1 MKGTIRKGAARRLGA
16 LLFLGALWL
25 SGGAGAQTTTGTV
38 RGTVKDETGGVL
50 PGVLIEAVNDDS
62 GVKLAATAQA
72 SGFYNMSLQPG
83 PYTITATLPSFAPAV
98 RKIVVVLGQTLGVDF
113 ELKLAARAGESV
125 TVSAEAP
132 HIETKSSEVATN
144 VSEQQLRQLPQDDRN
159 FLNFANLAPGVRTAT
174 DENNKEVLAGAI
186 PGFNTNVFI
195 DGTSYKNDVLNGGVV
210 GQDSSRGNPFPQNAV
225 QEFRVVTQN
234 FKAEYEK
241 SSSAIITAITKSGE
255 NDFHGDGFAEYQNK
269 GLVATN
275 VCDELSNRCAGAP
288 RTGFTKPDYTR
299 WQAGASIGG
308 PIIKDRVHFFGSWE
322 YNDQNR
328 NQVVSLGGGA
338 SQLPAA
344 LRSQLAAFEGNVSDP
359 FKSNLAFGKLSWQ
372 VEASDLVDIT
382 GYYRH
387 ENEVK
392 DVGAQRAFEAGTDI
406 KNSVWNV
413 QGRNS
418 WLSNKFLNETT
429 IGYQDYRWNPS
440 PVVPGIV
447 GQDYQNVLR
456 IGSTDNLQNFNQKRF
471 SVRDD
476 FTLLDLH
483 GAGDHVVKLG
493 AVFSHNKY
501 DVQKQFNGIP
511 VYRFRSDIPPGSP
524 FAFPFEASFGF
535 GNPDLSLNNDQFGV
549 YLQDDW
555 TVTPRLTV
563 NVGLRW
569 DYESNGL
576 DNDYVT
582 PALVRSELGSLFP
595 SEFFT
600 DGNDRPSYKN
610 AFQPRIGFAYDL
622 SGKGTTVF
630 FGGYGR
636 YVDRVEYNAL
646 LDEKF
651 RLQYTTL
658 TFRFSADG
666 LPRDGQQTL
675 VWNPAYG
682 TAAGLQGIIDAGI
695 GPKPEVFL
703 INNNTKP
710 PVSDQFTAGFRQ
722 QFGLVGASISYAGV
736 RSRNGYTW
744 IFGNRNPDGS
754 CCRSLAPDFGNVLLS
769 AASKRAWYDA
779 LFLQVN
785 KAYTTASKWGV
796 TLAYTYGHATA
807 NGGDFFSLDY
817 ITPGDYPRH
826 RAPQDERHRIVTSGI
841 VGLPWDVRLSTLLT
855 LGTGVGF
862 TIADASNGFGF
873 NQFKVRLYDG
883 TPTGG
888 GTFPYQTWDLS
899 LQKDFYVT
907 QTAYLGA
914 RAGVFNVTNHKN
926 YGCYDG
932 FIAPK
937 TDPAPN
943 PNFGTPGCLV
953 TQPRRLQI
961 GLNVG
966 F

>member
-1 MKGTIRKGAARRLGA
+1 MKWVKATLVIAVLLGIA
-16 LLFLGALWL
+16 
-25 SGGAGAQTTTGTV
+25 SGVSLAQTTTGTV
-38 RGTVKDETGGVL
+38 RGTVKDEGGGAL
-50 PGVLIEAVNDDS
+50 PGVTVTAVNDDS
-62 GVKLAATAQA
+62 GETRVAVTGTDGFFNVSVPPGNYTVKVE
-72 SGFYNMSLQPG
+72 LQG
-83 PYTITATLPSFAPAV
+83 VGTQT
-98 RKIVVVLGQTLGVDF
+98 RKTVVLLGQTQGMEFALS
-113 ELKLAARAGESV
+113 LKATQEV

-132 HIETKSSEVATN
+132 VIEAKQSEIATN
-144 VSEQQLRQLPQDDRN
+144 VSELQLRALPQDNRN
-159 FLNFANLAPGVRTAT
+159 FLNFANLAPGVRTST
-174 DENNKEVLAGAI
+174 DENNKEVLGGAI

-234 FKAEYEK
+234 YKAEYEK
-241 SSSAIITAITKSGE
+241 SSSAIITAITKSGGNE
-255 NDFHGDGFAEYQNK
+255 FHGDGFGEYQDK
-269 GLVATN
+269 GLVAVN
-275 VCDELSNRCAGAP
+275 QCDELANRCAGQP
-288 RTGFTKPDYTR
+288 KTGFVKPDYSR
-299 WQAGASIGG
+299 WQAGISLGG
-308 PIIKDRVHFFGSWE
+308 PIIKDKLHFFGSWE

-328 NQVVSLGGGA
+328 NNNVSAGSQVNLVPEPVRTQLLGF
-338 SQLPAA
+338 Q
-344 LRSQLAAFEGNVSDP
+344 GNVPSP
-359 FKSNLAFGKLSWQ
+359 FKSNLAFGKVTWQ
-372 VEASDLVDIT
+372 ADQSDVVDFN
-382 GYYRH
+382 GFYRH
-387 ENEVK
+387 EDEVK
-392 DVGAQRAFEAGTDI
+392 DVGGTRAFQAGTDI
-406 KNSVWNV
+406 INAVWNV
-413 QGRNS
+413 QAKNA
-418 WLSNKFLNETT
+418 WLSSKFLNET
-429 IGYQDYRWNPS
+429 IVSYQDYKWNPS
-440 PVVPGIV
+440 PVVAGIV
-447 GQDYQNVLR
+447 GQDYQNALR

-476 FTLLDLH
+476 FTVLDFRA
-483 GAGDHVVKLG
+483 AGDHVVKIG
-493 AVFSHNKY
+493 AVFSNNKY
-501 DVQKQFNGIP
+501 DVQKEFNGIP
-511 VYRFRSDIPPGSP
+511 VYRYRSDIPAGAP
-524 FAFPFEASFGF
+524 FSFPFEASFGF
-535 GNPDLSLNNDQFGV
+535 GNPDLSLSNNQFGV

-555 TVTPRLTV
+555 TVNSRLTV

-569 DYESNGL
+569 DYETNGL

-582 PALVRSELGSLFP
+582 PALVRTELGSKF
-595 SEFFT
+595 SSDFFS
-600 DGNDRPSYKN
+600 DGNQRPSYKN
-610 AFQPRIGFAYDL
+610 AFQPRVGFAYDL
-622 SGKGTTVF
+622 TGKGTTVF

-666 LPRDGQQTL
+666 KPRDGQQTL

-682 TAAGLQGIIDAGI
+682 TAQGLQGIINSGT

-722 QFGLVGASISYAGV
+722 QFGLVGASLSYAGV

-754 CCRSLAPDFGNVLLS
+754 CCQSLAPDFGNVLLS

-779 LFLQVN
+779 LFLQVD
-785 KAYTTASKWGV
+785 KAYTAASKWGA

-817 ITPGDYPRH
+817 LTPGAYPRH
-826 RAPQDERHRIVTSGI
+826 RAPQDERHRIVMSGI

-862 TIADASNGFGF
+862 TIADASLGFGP
-873 NQFKVRLYDG
+873 NQFKVKLNDG
-883 TPTGG
+883 TPADA

-907 QTAYLGA
+907 QAA
-914 RAGVFNVTNHKN
+914 HVGVQGGLFNVTNHKN

-937 TDPAPN
+937 TDPQPN
-943 PNFGTPGCLV
+943 PNFGTPSCLI
-953 TQPRRLQI
+953 TQPRRLQV

>member
-1 MKGTIRKGAARRLGA
+1 MKVAKAILVFAVLLGTIA
-16 LLFLGALWL
+16 
-25 SGGAGAQTTTGTV
+25 SGVSLAQTTTGTL
-38 RGTVKDETGGVL
+38 RGTVKDEGGGPL
-50 PGVLIEAVNDDS
+50 PGVTVTAVNDDS
-62 GVKLAATAQA
+62 GETRTAVTGPD
-72 SGFYNMSLQPG
+72 GFFNVSVPPGNYTVRVELQG
-83 PYTITATLPSFAPAV
+83 VGAQSRKAV
-98 RKIVVVLGQTLGVDF
+98 VLLGQTQGLEF
-113 ELKLAARAGESV
+113 ALSLKATQEV

-132 HIETKSSEVATN
+132 VIEAKQSEIATN
-144 VSEQQLRQLPQDDRN
+144 VTDLQLRALPQDNRN
-159 FLNFANLAPGVRTAT
+159 FLNFANLAPGVRTST
-174 DENNKEVLAGAI
+174 DENNKEVLGGAI

-234 FKAEYEK
+234 YKAEYEK
-241 SSSAIITAITKSGE
+241 SSSAIITAITKSGGNE
-255 NDFHGDGFAEYQNK
+255 FHGDGFGEYQNK
-269 GLVATN
+269 GLVAVN
-275 VCDELSNRCAGAP
+275 QCDELVNRCAGAP
-288 RTGFTKPDYTR
+288 KTGFVKPDYSR
-299 WQAGASIGG
+299 WQAGVSLGG
-308 PIIKDRVHFFGSWE
+308 PFIKDKLHFFGSWE

-328 NQVVSLGGGA
+328 NNNVSAG
-338 SQLPAA
+338 SQINLVPEPT
-344 LRSQLAAFEGNVSDP
+344 RSQLLGFQGNVPSP
-359 FKSNLAFGKLSWQ
+359 FKSNLAFGKITWQ
-372 VEASDLVDIT
+372 ADPSDVVDFN
-382 GYYRH
+382 GFYRH

-392 DVGAQRAFEAGTDI
+392 DVGGTRAYQAGTDI
-406 KNSVWNV
+406 INAVWNAQV
-413 QGRNS
+413 KNA
-418 WLSNKFLNETT
+418 WLSSKFLNETI
-429 IGYQDYRWNPS
+429 IGYQDYKWNPS
-440 PVVPGIV
+440 PVIAGIV
-447 GQDYQNVLR
+447 GQDYQNALR

-476 FTLLDLH
+476 FTVLDFRA
-483 GAGDHVVKLG
+483 AGDHVVKIG

-511 VYRFRSDIPPGSP
+511 VYRYRSDIPAGAP
-524 FAFPFEASFGF
+524 FSFPFEASFGF
-535 GNPDLSLNNDQFGV
+535 GNPDLSLNNNQFGV

-555 TVTPRLTV
+555 TVNSRLTV
-563 NVGLRW
+563 NVGMRW
-569 DYESNGL
+569 DYETNGL

-582 PALVRSELGSLFP
+582 PALVRTELGNQFP
-595 SEFFT
+595 SYYFS

-610 AFQPRIGFAYDL
+610 AWQPRVGFAYDL
-622 SGKGTTVF
+622 TGKGTTVF

-666 LPRDGQQTL
+666 KPRDGQQTL

-682 TAAGLQGIIDAGI
+682 TASGLQGIINSGT

-722 QFGLVGASISYAGV
+722 QFGMIGASLSYAGV

-779 LFLQVN
+779 LFLQVD
-785 KAYTTASKWGV
+785 KAYTAASKWGA

-817 ITPGDYPRH
+817 LTPGDYPRH
-826 RAPQDERHRIVTSGI
+826 RAPQDERHRIVFSGI

-862 TIADASNGFGF
+862 SIFDASNGFGP
-873 NQFKVRLYDG
+873 NQFKVKLYEG
-883 TPTGG
+883 TPPNA

-907 QTAYLGA
+907 QAAHVGVN
-914 RAGVFNVTNHKN
+914 AGLFNVTNHNN

-937 TDPAPN
+937 TDPKPN

-953 TQPRRLQI
+953 TQPRRLQL

>member
-1 MKGTIRKGAARRLGA
+1 MRSSRGAARTAGI
-16 LLFLGALWL
+16 LLL
-25 SGGAGAQTTTGTV
+25 SSLFFSAVAAAQTTTGTL
-38 RGTVKDETGGVL
+38 RGTVKDENGGPL
-50 PGVLIEAVNDDS
+50 PGVTVEAVNDES
-62 GVKLAATAQA
+62 GSTRIAVTADDGFFNISVPPGNYTVKAE
-72 SGFYNMSLQPG
+72 LQG
-83 PYTITATLPSFAPAV
+83 LGAET
-98 RKIVVVLGQTLGVDF
+98 RKTVVLLGQTQGMDF
-113 ELKLAARAGESV
+113 QLSLKAAQAV

-132 HIETKSSEVATN
+132 VIEAKQSEIATN
-144 VSEQQLRQLPQDDRN
+144 VTELQLRALPQDDRN
-159 FLNFANLAPGVRTAT
+159 FLNFANLAPGVRTST
-174 DENNKEVLAGAI
+174 DENNKEVLGGAI

-225 QEFRVVTQN
+225 QEFRVVTRN

-241 SSSAIITAITKSGE
+241 SSSAIITAITKSGG
-255 NDFHGDGFAEYQNK
+255 NDFHGDGFGEYQNK

-275 VCDELSNRCAGAP
+275 ICDELANRCAGQP
-288 RTGFTKPDYTR
+288 KTGFTKPDYTR
-299 WQAGASIGG
+299 WQAGVSLGG
-308 PIIKDRVHFFGSWE
+308 PIIKDKLHFFGSWE

-328 NQVVSLGGGA
+328 NNNVSAGSQINLVPEPTRTQLLGF
-338 SQLPAA
+338 Q
-344 LRSQLAAFEGNVSDP
+344 GNVPSP
-359 FKSNLAFGKLSWQ
+359 FKSNLAFGKITWQ
-372 VEASDLVDIT
+372 ADRSDVVDFN
-382 GYYRH
+382 GFYRH
-387 ENEVK
+387 EDEVK
-392 DVGAQRAFEAGTDI
+392 DVGGTRAFQAGTDI
-406 KNSVWNV
+406 INAVWNV
-413 QGRNS
+413 QAKNA
-418 WLSNKFLNETT
+418 WLSSKFLNET
-429 IGYQDYRWNPS
+429 IVGYQDYKWNPS
-440 PVVPGIV
+440 PVVAGIV
-447 GQDYQNVLR
+447 GLDYQNALR

-471 SVRDD
+471 SLRDD
-476 FTLLDLH
+476 FTLLDFRA
-483 GAGDHVVKLG
+483 AGDHVMKIG

-511 VYRFRSDIPPGSP
+511 VYRFRSDIPAGSP

-535 GNPDLSLNNDQFGV
+535 GNPDLSLNNNQFGV

-555 TVTPRLTV
+555 TVNSRLTV

-569 DYESNGL
+569 DYETNGL
-576 DNDYVT
+576 DNNYVT
-582 PALVRSELGSLFP
+582 PALVRTELGSLFP
-595 SEFFT
+595 SDYFT
-600 DGNDRPSYKN
+600 DGSNRPSYKN
-610 AFQPRIGFAYDL
+610 AFQPRVGFAYDL

-646 LDEKF
+646 LDERF

-666 LPRDGQQTL
+666 KPRDGQQTL
-675 VWNPAYG
+675 VWNPAFG
-682 TAAGLQGIIDAGI
+682 TAAGLQGIINSGI

-722 QFGLVGASISYAGV
+722 QFGLVGASLSYAGV

-779 LFLQVN
+779 LFLQVD
-785 KAYTTASKWGV
+785 KSYTTASKWGA

-817 ITPGDYPRH
+817 LTPGDYPRH
-826 RAPQDERHRIVTSGI
+826 RAPQDERHRIVMSGI
-841 VGLPWDVRLSTLLT
+841 VGLPWDLRLSTLLT

-862 TIADASNGFGF
+862 TIADASNGFGP
-873 NQFKVRLYDG
+873 NQFKVRLNDG
-883 TPTGG
+883 TPANA

-907 QTAYLGA
+907 QTAHLGVQ
-914 RAGVFNVTNHKN
+914 GGLFNVTNHKN
-926 YGCYDG
+926 FGCYDG

-937 TDPAPN
+937 TDPSPN
-943 PNFGTPGCLV
+943 PNFGTPSCLI
-953 TQPRRLQI
+953 TQPRRLQV

>member
-1 MKGTIRKGAARRLGA
+1 MRGHWETGRRTAA
-16 LLFLGALWL
+16 LLLLTILCG
-25 SGGAGAQTTTGTV
+25 SGIARAQTTTGTL

-50 PGVLIEAVNDDS
+50 PGATVEAINDDS
-62 GVKLAATAQA
+62 GFRVGATTG
-72 SGFYNMSLQPG
+72 SDGFYNISIQPG
-83 PYTITATLPSFAPAV
+83 PYTVTATLPSFTTATRKV
-98 RKIVVVLGQTLGVDF
+98 RVLLGQTQGLDF
-113 ELKLAARAGESV
+113 ELKLAARAAEAV
-125 TVSAEAP
+125 TVSAAAP
-132 HIETKSSEVATN
+132 QIESKSSEVATN
-144 VSEQQLRQLPQDDRN
+144 VTEQQLQQLPQDNRN
-159 FLNFANLAPGVRTAT
+159 FLNFTNLAPGVRTAT

-241 SSSAIITAITKSGE
+241 SSSAIITAITKSGG
-255 NDFHGDGFAEYQNK
+255 NDLHGDGFAEYQNK

-275 VCDELSNRCAGAP
+275 PCDELANRCAGSP
-288 RTGFTKPDYTR
+288 KPGFTKPDYSR
-299 WQAGASIGG
+299 WQAGVSVGG
-308 PIIKDRVHFFGSWE
+308 PIIKDKLHFFGSWE

-328 NQVVSLGGGA
+328 NSNVSVG
-338 SQLPAA
+338 SQINLVPEPTRTE
-344 LRSQLAAFEGNVSDP
+344 LLSFEGNVPSP
-359 FKSNLAFGKLSWQ
+359 FKSHLAFGKISWQ
-372 VEASDLVDIT
+372 ADPSDVVDIN
-382 GYYRH
+382 GFYRH

-392 DVGAQRAFEAGTDI
+392 DVGGTRAFQAGTDI
-406 KNSVWNV
+406 INGVWNA
-413 QGRNS
+413 QAKNT
-418 WLSNKFLNETT
+418 WLSGTYLNET
-429 IGYQDYRWNPS
+429 IVGYLDYKWNPS

-456 IGSTDNLQNFNQKRF
+456 IGSTDNLQNFHQKRF
-471 SVRDD
+471 SIRDD
-476 FTLLDLH
+476 FTLLDLR
-483 GAGDHVVKLG
+483 GFGNHVVKIG
-493 AVFSHNKY
+493 AVFGHNKY

-511 VYRFRSDIPPGSP
+511 IYRFRSDTPAGSP
-524 FAFPFEASFGF
+524 FAFPFEAQFGF
-535 GNPDLSLNNDQFGV
+535 GNPDLSLNNNQFGAYV
-549 YLQDDW
+549 QDDW
-555 TVTPRLTV
+555 TVNSRLTV

-569 DYESNGL
+569 DYETNGL

-582 PALVRSELGSLFP
+582 PALVRTELGGLFP
-595 SEFFT
+595 SRYFT

-610 AFQPRIGFAYDL
+610 AYQPRVGFAYDL

-666 LPRDGQQTL
+666 LPRDGQPTI
-675 VWNPAYG
+675 VWNPAFG
-682 TAAGLQGIIDAGI
+682 TAAGLQGIINSGT

-703 INNNTKP
+703 IDNNTKP

-722 QFGLVGASISYAGV
+722 QLGPVAASISYAGV

-754 CCRSLAPDFGNVLLS
+754 CCQSLAPDFGNVLLS

-779 LFLQVN
+779 LFLQVD
-785 KAYTTASKWGV
+785 KPYTGSSKWGA

-817 ITPGDYPRH
+817 LTPADYPRH
-826 RAPQDERHRIVTSGI
+826 RAPQDERHRIVLSGI
-841 VGLPWDVRLSTLLT
+841 VGLPWDVRVSTLLT

-862 TIADASNGFGF
+862 TITDAFNGFGF
-873 NQFKVRLYDG
+873 NDFKVKLYEG

-888 GTFPYQTWDLS
+888 GTFPFQTWDVS

-907 QTAYLGA
+907 QTARLGA
-914 RAGVFNVTNHKN
+914 RVGLFNVTNHNN

-932 FIAPK
+932 FIAPN

-943 PNFGTPGCLV
+943 ANFGTPGCLI
-953 TQPRRLQI
+953 TQPRRLQV
-961 GLNVG
+961 GVAVG

>member
-1 MKGTIRKGAARRLGA
+1 MRFEMGKSAGRVLTLLLWGA
-16 LLFLGALWL
+16 LLLPRGAT
-25 SGGAGAQTTTGTV
+25 AQTTTGTL
-38 RGTVKDETGGVL
+38 RGTVKDETGGAL
-50 PGVLIEAVNDDS
+50 PGAGVEAVNDDS
-62 GVKLAATAQA
+62 GFRVGATTGAD
-72 SGFYNMSLQPG
+72 GFYNISLQPG
-83 PYTITATLPSFAPAV
+83 PYTVTATLPSFTPGT
-98 RKIVVVLGQTLGVDF
+98 RKIRILLGQTQGVDF
-113 ELKLAARAGESV
+113 ELKLAARAAEAV

-132 HIETKSSEVATN
+132 HIETKSSEIATN
-144 VSEQQLRQLPQDDRN
+144 VTEQQLRQLPQDDRN

-241 SSSAIITAITKSGE
+241 SSSAIITAVTKSGG
-255 NDFHGDGFAEYQNK
+255 NDFHGDGFADYQNK
-269 GLVATN
+269 GLVAVN
-275 VCDELSNRCAGAP
+275 ACDELANRCAGQPKA
-288 RTGFTKPDYTR
+288 GFTKPDYSR
-299 WQAGASIGG
+299 WQAGISIGG
-308 PIIKDRVHFFGSWE
+308 PMIKDKLHFFGSWE

-328 NQVVSLGGGA
+328 NSNVSVGSQINQVPEPKRT
-338 SQLPAA
+338 QL
-344 LRSQLAAFEGNVSDP
+344 LSFQGNVPSP
-359 FKSNLAFGKLSWQ
+359 FRSHLAFGKVSWQ
-372 VEASDLVDIT
+372 ADQSDIVDIN
-382 GYYRH
+382 GFYRH
-387 ENEVK
+387 EDEVK
-392 DVGAQRAFEAGTDI
+392 DVGGTRAFEAGTDI
-406 KNSVWNV
+406 INGVWNV
-413 QGRNS
+413 QAKNA
-418 WLSNKFLNETT
+418 WLSTKFLNETI
-429 IGYQDYRWNPS
+429 IGYQDYKWNPS

-471 SVRDD
+471 TIRDD

-483 GAGDHVVKLG
+483 GFGDHVAKLG
-493 AVFSHNKY
+493 AVFNHNTY

-511 VYRFRSDIPPGSP
+511 VYRFRSDIPAGSP

-535 GNPDLSLNNDQFGV
+535 GNPDLSLNNNQFGV

-555 TVTPRLTV
+555 TVNSRLTV

-569 DYESNGL
+569 DYETNGL

-595 SEFFT
+595 SKYFT
-600 DGNDRPSYKN
+600 NGNDRPSYKN

-622 SGKGTTVF
+622 TGKGTTVF

-666 LPRDGQQTL
+666 QPRDGQKTL
-675 VWNPAYG
+675 VWNPAFG
-682 TAAGLQGIIDAGI
+682 TAAGLQAVIASGT

-703 INNNTKP
+703 IDNNTKP
-710 PVSDQFTAGFRQ
+710 PVSDQFTAGVRQ
-722 QFGLVGASISYAGV
+722 QFGLVAVSLSYAGV

-754 CCRSLAPDFGNVLLS
+754 CCVTLAPDFGNVLLS

-779 LFLQVN
+779 LFLQVD
-785 KAYTTASKWGV
+785 KPYTTASKWGA

-817 ITPGDYPRH
+817 LTPGDYPRH

-841 VGLPWDVRLSTLLT
+841 VGLPWDIRLSSLLT

-873 NQFKVRLYDG
+873 NQFKVRLNDG
-883 TPTGG
+883 TPTQG
-888 GTFPYQTWDLS
+888 GTFPFQAWDLS

-907 QTAYLGA
+907 QTAHLGA

-943 PNFGTPGCLV
+943 PNFGTPSCLV
-953 TQPRRLQI
+953 TQPRRLQV

>member
-1 MKGTIRKGAARRLGA
+1 MKVAKVILVFAVLLGTIA
-16 LLFLGALWL
+16 
-25 SGGAGAQTTTGTV
+25 SGVSLAQTTTGTL
-38 RGTVKDETGGVL
+38 RGTVKDEGGGAL
-50 PGVLIEAVNDDS
+50 PGVTVTAVNDDS
-62 GVKLAATAQA
+62 GETRVAVTGPDGFFNVSVPPGNYTVRVELQGVGAQ
-72 SGFYNMSLQPG
+72 
-83 PYTITATLPSFAPAV
+83 TRKAV
-98 RKIVVVLGQTLGVDF
+98 VLLGQTQGLEF
-113 ELKLAARAGESV
+113 ALSLKATQEV

-132 HIETKSSEVATN
+132 VIEAKQSEIATN
-144 VSEQQLRQLPQDDRN
+144 VTDLQLRALPQDNRN
-159 FLNFANLAPGVRTAT
+159 FLNFANLAPGVRTST
-174 DENNKEVLAGAI
+174 DENNKEVLGGAI

-234 FKAEYEK
+234 YKAEYEK
-241 SSSAIITAITKSGE
+241 SSSAIITAITKSGGNE
-255 NDFHGDGFAEYQNK
+255 FHGDGFGQYQDK
-269 GLVATN
+269 GLVAVN
-275 VCDELSNRCAGAP
+275 QCDELANRCAGAP
-288 RTGFTKPDYTR
+288 KAGFVKPDYSR
-299 WQAGASIGG
+299 WQAGVSLGG
-308 PIIKDRVHFFGSWE
+308 PFIKDKLHFFGSWE

-328 NQVVSLGGGA
+328 NNNVSAG
-338 SQLPAA
+338 SQIA
-344 LRSQLAAFEGNVSDP
+344 LVPEPTRSQLLGFQGNVPSP
-359 FKSNLAFGKLSWQ
+359 FKSNLAFGKITWQ
-372 VEASDLVDIT
+372 ADQSDVVDFN
-382 GYYRH
+382 GFYRH

-392 DVGAQRAFEAGTDI
+392 DVGGTRAFQAGTDI
-406 KNSVWNV
+406 INAVWNAQV
-413 QGRNS
+413 KNA
-418 WLSNKFLNETT
+418 WLSAKFLNET
-429 IGYQDYRWNPS
+429 ILGYQDYRWNPS
-440 PVVPGIV
+440 PVVAGIV
-447 GQDYQNVLR
+447 GQDYQNALR

-476 FTLLDLH
+476 FTVLDFRA
-483 GAGDHVVKLG
+483 AGDHVVKVG
-493 AVFSHNKY
+493 AVFSNNKY
-501 DVQKQFNGIP
+501 DVQKEFNGIP
-511 VYRFRSDIPPGSP
+511 VYRYRSDIPAGAP
-524 FAFPFEASFGF
+524 FSFPFEASFGF
-535 GNPDLSLNNDQFGV
+535 GNPDLSLSNNQFGV

-555 TVTPRLTV
+555 TVNSRLTV

-569 DYESNGL
+569 DYETNGL

-582 PALVRSELGSLFP
+582 PALVRTELGNQFP
-595 SEFFT
+595 SDYFS

-610 AFQPRIGFAYDL
+610 AFQPRVGFAYDL

-666 LPRDGQQTL
+666 KPRDGQQTL

-682 TAAGLQGIIDAGI
+682 TASGLQGIINSGT

-722 QFGLVGASISYAGV
+722 QFGMIGASLSYAGV

-779 LFLQVN
+779 LFLQVD
-785 KAYTTASKWGV
+785 KAYTAASKWGG

-817 ITPGDYPRH
+817 LTPGDYPRH
-826 RAPQDERHRIVTSGI
+826 RAPQDERHRIVLSGI

-862 TIADASNGFGF
+862 TIADASLGFGP
-873 NQFKVRLYDG
+873 NQFKVKLNDG
-883 TPTGG
+883 TPADA

-907 QTAYLGA
+907 QAAHVGVN
-914 RAGVFNVTNHKN
+914 AGLFNVTNHNN

-937 TDPAPN
+937 TDPQPN
-943 PNFGTPGCLV
+943 PTFGTPSCLI
-953 TQPRRLQI
+953 TQPRRLQV